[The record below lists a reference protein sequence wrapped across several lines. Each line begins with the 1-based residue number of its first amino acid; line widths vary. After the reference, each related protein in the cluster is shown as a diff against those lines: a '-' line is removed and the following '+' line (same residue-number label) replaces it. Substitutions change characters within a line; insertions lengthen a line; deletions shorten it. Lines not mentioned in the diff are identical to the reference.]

1 MILCLCRGVAE
12 RVVDAAI
19 ADGASSVDDVTDA
32 CAAGGDCGACHVS
45 ILALLGRRRAGHAR
59 HPEPAGQR

>member
-12 RVVDAAI
+12 RVVDAVI

-32 CAAGGDCGACHVS
+32 CLRLADQHVERYGP
-45 ILALLGRRRAGHAR
+45 ILRLLGAA
-59 HPEPAGQR
+59 

>member
-12 RVVDAAI
+12 RVVDAVI

-32 CAAGGDCGACHVS
+32 CAAGADCGACHVS
-45 ILALLGRRRAGHAR
+45 ILALLGRCAGRAR
-59 HPEPAGQR
+59 HPEHAGQR